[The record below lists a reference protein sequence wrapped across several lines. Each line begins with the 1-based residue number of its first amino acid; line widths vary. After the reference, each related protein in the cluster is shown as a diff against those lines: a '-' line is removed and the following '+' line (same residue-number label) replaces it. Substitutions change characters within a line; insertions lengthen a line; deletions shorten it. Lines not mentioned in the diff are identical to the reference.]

1 VTRAST
7 AIGVSPI
14 IKEIVQ
20 KKALA
25 TRLTLK
31 EIIYVGMLAI
41 DELDEKRLQE
51 LADKVHQMQVNGEIW
66 SWRKPG
72 QTLIESALSN
82 PVASELFISQFSNSA
97 FWGVLCGLIIPMQ
110 PELILHMGVQKP
122 GFYEKRRCN
131 QQNRKKTRFR
141 GVGVRPGPYLESQM
155 VEFSGTTNIRDS
167 ISSQVF
173 AEILT
178 AASLHWI
185 IK

>member
-1 VTRAST
+1 MTRAST

-82 PVASELFISQFSNSA
+82 PVASELLISLFSDSA
-97 FWGVLCGLIIPMQ
+97 F
-110 PELILHMGVQKP
+110 
-122 GFYEKRRCN
+122 
-131 QQNRKKTRFR
+131 
-141 GVGVRPGPYLESQM
+141 SA
-155 VEFSGTTNIRDS
+155 FSA
-167 ISSQVF
+167 V
-173 AEILT
+173 
-178 AASLHWI
+178 
-185 IK
+185 